1 MPRVL
6 TRQQLESRQ
15 ARLSDGSPVR
25 KIELVNPVVEETPL
39 VAPPT
44 IDATPIAEAVDRMTG
59 SINESLMIQ
68 RLVIEK
74 LTESKKE
81 PVVESGAWEFTVKR
95 DSKGR
100 MESVVARMV
109 P

>member
-15 ARLSDGSPVR
+15 ARLPDGSLVR
-25 KIELVNPVVEETPL
+25 KIELVKPSSDPAPL
-39 VAPPT
+39 VAAQT

-74 LTESKKE
+74 LTESKVE
-81 PVVESGAWEFTVKR
+81 PVVEPVAWEFTVKR

-100 MESVVARMV
+100 METIVARII